1 MLLDA
6 PVWDMTRMAR
16 VVATRMPQQLARPDS
31 RRQRA
36 HFD

>member
-6 PVWDMTRMAR
+6 PVWDMARMA
-16 VVATRMPQQLARPDS
+16 RMPQQLARPDS